1 MKDDILRQCNSFE
14 VYDFQLLYEGPSL
27 NKDHT
32 KVYYA
37 KYICIFQIVK
47 ISVLR
52 PTHLPN

>member
-14 VYDFQLLYEGPSL
+14 VYDFRLLYEGPSL